1 MCATESEENV
11 IVKLPGLPP
20 SVNNSYRAARS
31 KGAGHCLFYKKREV
45 KKWQAMAVTKLKEAS
60 EGYCVPFTG
69 KLKLSIACY
78 TKNKRRMDV
87 DNRIKAVQD
96 CLQSSGL
103 IKDDSQI
110 WDLRAVRIMTEE
122 SEFTVIEL
130 SQYYEF

>member
-1 MCATESEENV
+1 M
-11 IVKLPGLPP
+11 
-20 SVNNSYRAARS
+20 
-31 KGAGHCLFYKKREV
+31 FYKKREV

-60 EGYCVPFTG
+60 EGHCVPFAG